1 MISVELKLLDKT
13 DIKELMEMKANCG
26 GASLSE
32 PKPKT
37 GIVTHCKEYSQR
49 PTGKQP
55 SIPAGG
61 STLYMLLACM
71 HYFRLL

>member
-26 GASLSE
+26 GTSLSE

-37 GIVTHCKEYSQR
+37 GIVTHCKEYSNTNWQ
-49 PTGKQP
+49 T
-55 SIPAGG
+55 
-61 STLYMLLACM
+61 TLHTSRGQYFVYVTCLYALLG
-71 HYFRLL
+71 L